1 MNKRLITMYTP
12 EERRRSFSESLL
24 ATVFLLGS
32 LSFLWIGA
40 IGCLNSLQEWQT
52 KTKQESVNLSELIL
66 LLFFLLIGLEGA
78 RSAVGNLRSSQKL
91 FSPWFFAL
99 FCTFICY
106 VIIWAKQYSIL
117 GSLIGLILIV
127 KRLRKK
133 PTYCMRK

>member
-40 IGCLNSLQEWQT
+40 IGCLNSLQVWQT

-66 LLFFLLIGLEGA
+66 LLFF
-78 RSAVGNLRSSQKL
+78 
-91 FSPWFFAL
+91 
-99 FCTFICY
+99 Y
-106 VIIWAKQYSIL
+106 
-117 GSLIGLILIV
+117 
-127 KRLRKK
+127 
-133 PTYCMRK
+133 